1 MSQSQLVDR
10 ILVNKPEADRVIL
23 NKAYIFGT
31 EMHGRQLRASGDP
44 YFSHPIEVAGILS
57 DLKLDT
63 TSVVCALLHDTI
75 EDTSATIQDI
85 EENFGKEVAK
95 LVDGVTKLTL
105 LEGKS
110 DSTKQAENFRKLLL
124 ASASDIRILLIKLA
138 DRLHNMRTLH
148 FIKDQK
154 KRKRISRETL
164 EIYAPLAGRIGMQ
177 ELKEELE
184 DLSFTFFEP
193 KIRDILIERLRTS
206 KKKKSKI
213 VQFTKKELE
222 KTLKKNK
229 IKCSVFGREKT
240 PYSIWK
246 KLEIQHKSL
255 EQLSDIFA
263 FRVCVETIQECYE
276 VLGILHC
283 EWQAIPGKFKD
294 YISTPKKNGYQSLH
308 TTLIGPQNQRVEVQ
322 IRTEKMNDLAERG
335 LAAHWI
341 YKDNDDVERDY
352 LSSIEWIND
361 LVDILNRDGAT
372 EEFLENTKLELFL
385 DQIYA
390 FTPKGTLVALPRN
403 ATALDFAY
411 AVHTDL
417 GNFCSRVK
425 INGVDKPR
433 RTVLHNG
440 DEVEILKSK
449 SPVALESLQEFVKTG
464 KAKSAIIRSI
474 KEKKSHNQRLLGKAI
489 IKSVFSSHRKKP
501 TRDILERSF
510 GALEVNSLK
519 SLYEL
524 VGSGDSSGSQVYDLV
539 FPNNKRKKRKKNYYI
554 EKNISIPV
562 QGLHSDMPAQFAENS
577 FLVPGDKIVG
587 IILPEKGITIFPVD
601 SLELVNYEKSPES
614 WIKLEWKKDIDFTFT
629 SRIRITIINEVG
641 VLNSITS
648 TIADYG
654 GNITNLIL
662 NEKDSDFYNLIIDIN
677 VNDNKHISDIVKS
690 LDGLPVV
697 EAVNRF
703 IG

>member
-105 LEGKS
+105 LEGKP

-229 IKCSVFGREKT
+229 IKCSVSGREKT

-587 IILPEKGITIFPVD
+587 IIHPEKGITIFPVD
-601 SLELVNYEKSPES
+601 SFELVNYEKSPES

>member
-105 LEGKS
+105 LEGKP

-193 KIRDILIERLRTS
+193 KIRDILIERLRIS

>member
-105 LEGKS
+105 LEGKP

-263 FRVCVETIQECYE
+263 FRVCVDTIQECYE

-601 SLELVNYEKSPES
+601 SFELVNYEKSPES

>member
-1 MSQSQLVDR
+1 M
-10 ILVNKPEADRVIL
+10 
-23 NKAYIFGT
+23 
-31 EMHGRQLRASGDP
+31 
-44 YFSHPIEVAGILS
+44 
-57 DLKLDT
+57 
-63 TSVVCALLHDTI
+63 
-75 EDTSATIQDI
+75 
-85 EENFGKEVAK
+85 
-95 LVDGVTKLTL
+95 
-105 LEGKS
+105 EGK
-110 DSTKQAENFRKLLL
+110 
-124 ASASDIRILLIKLA
+124 
-138 DRLHNMRTLH
+138 
-148 FIKDQK
+148 K
-154 KRKRISRETL
+154 K
-164 EIYAPLAGRIGMQ
+164 
-177 ELKEELE
+177 
-184 DLSFTFFEP
+184 
-193 KIRDILIERLRTS
+193 
-206 KKKKSKI
+206 
-213 VQFTKKELE
+213 
-222 KTLKKNK
+222 
-229 IKCSVFGREKT
+229 

-255 EQLSDIFA
+255 EQLSDIFG

-341 YKDNDDVERDY
+341 YKDNDDIERDY

-425 INGVDKPR
+425 INGIDKPR
-433 RTVLHNG
+433 RTVLQNG

-510 GALEVNSLK
+510 GALQVNSLK

-524 VGSGDSSGSQVYDLV
+524 VGRGDSSGSQVYDLV

-587 IILPEKGITIFPVD
+587 IVLPEKGITIFSVD

-677 VNDNKHISDIVKS
+677 VNDNMHISDIVKS

>member
-75 EDTSATIQDI
+75 EDTNATIQDI

-322 IRTEKMNDLAERG
+322 IRTEKMNELAERG

>member
-85 EENFGKEVAK
+85 EENFGKEVAR

-105 LEGKS
+105 LEGKP

-587 IILPEKGITIFPVD
+587 IIHPEKGITIFPVD
-601 SLELVNYEKSPES
+601 SFELVNYEKSPES

>member
-105 LEGKS
+105 LEGKP

-524 VGSGDSSGSQVYDLV
+524 VGRGDSSGSQVYDLV

-601 SLELVNYEKSPES
+601 SLELVTYEKSPES

-703 IG
+703 TG

>member
-105 LEGKS
+105 LEGKP

-335 LAAHWI
+335 IAAHWI

>member
-105 LEGKS
+105 LEGKP

-193 KIRDILIERLRTS
+193 KIRDILIERLRIS

-587 IILPEKGITIFPVD
+587 IIHPEKGITIFPVD
-601 SLELVNYEKSPES
+601 SFELVNYEKSPES

>member
-75 EDTSATIQDI
+75 EDTNATIQDI

-105 LEGKS
+105 LEGKP

>member
-105 LEGKS
+105 LEGKP

-524 VGSGDSSGSQVYDLV
+524 VGRGDSSGSQVYDLV

-587 IILPEKGITIFPVD
+587 IIHPEKGITIFPVD
-601 SLELVNYEKSPES
+601 SFELVNYEKSPES

-697 EAVNRF
+697 EAVKRF

>member
-105 LEGKS
+105 LEGKP

-263 FRVCVETIQECYE
+263 FRVCVDTIQECYE

>member
-1 MSQSQLVDR
+1 MRQSQLIDR
-10 ILVNKPEADRVIL
+10 ILINNPDIERDIL
-23 NKAYIFGT
+23 NKAYIYGT
-31 EMHGRQLRASGDP
+31 KMHGRQLRASGDP

-57 DLKLDT
+57 ELKLDT

-75 EDTSATIQDI
+75 EDTNATIEDI
-85 EENFGKEVAK
+85 ELNFGAEVAK

-105 LEGKS
+105 LEEKPG
-110 DSTKQAENFRKLLL
+110 STKQAENFRKLLL

-154 KRKRISRETL
+154 KRKRISLETL

-184 DLSFTFFEP
+184 DLSFTFIEP
-193 KIRDILIERLRTS
+193 KIRDILIERLKVS
-206 KKKKSKI
+206 KKKKSRI
-213 VQFTKKELE
+213 VQSTKKELY
-222 KTLKKNK
+222 KVLKNNK
-229 IKCSVFGREKT
+229 IKCSIFGREKK

-255 EQLSDIFA
+255 EQLSDIFG
-263 FRVCVETIQECYE
+263 FRVCVDKISDCYI
-276 VLGILHC
+276 VLGILHG

-308 TTLIGPQNQRVEVQ
+308 TTLIGPQNQRLEVQ
-322 IRTEKMNDLAERG
+322 IRTHKMNELAERG

-341 YKDNDDVERDY
+341 YKDKDEIENNY

-361 LVDILNRDGAT
+361 LVDILHRDGAT
-372 EEFLENTKLELFL
+372 EEFLENTKMELFL

-390 FTPKGTLVALPRN
+390 FTPKGTLVALPKD

-417 GNFCSRVK
+417 GNFCSSVRV
-425 INGVDKPR
+425 NGIDKPR
-433 RTVLHNG
+433 RTVLQNG
-440 DEVEILKSK
+440 DDVEILKSK
-449 SPVALESLQEFVKTG
+449 TPVALESLQEFVKTG

-510 GALEVNSLK
+510 GPLSVNSLK
-519 SLYEL
+519 ELYEL
-524 VGSGDSSGSQVYDLV
+524 VGGGNSSGSQVYDLV
-539 FPNNKRKKRKKNYYI
+539 FPNNKRKKRIRSYLD
-554 EKNISIPV
+554 KNISLPI
-562 QGLHSDMPAQFAENS
+562 QGLHTDMPAKFAENS

-587 IILPEKGITIFPVD
+587 IVIPEKGITIFSVD
-601 SLELVNYEKSPES
+601 SREILKYEKSPES
-614 WIKLEWKKDIDFTFT
+614 WIKVEWKEEIDYTFI
-629 SRIRITIINEVG
+629 SRIKITIINEVG

-648 TIADYG
+648 TIADFG

-662 NEKDSDFYNLIIDIN
+662 NEKDNDFYNLIIDIN
-677 VNDNKHISDIVKS
+677 VNDVEHITDIVKS
-690 LDGLPVV
+690 LEGLPVV
-697 EAVNRF
+697 ENVKRF

>member
-105 LEGKS
+105 LEGKP

-193 KIRDILIERLRTS
+193 KIRDILIERLRIS

-524 VGSGDSSGSQVYDLV
+524 VGRGDSSGSQVYDLV

-587 IILPEKGITIFPVD
+587 IIHPEKGITIFPVD
-601 SLELVNYEKSPES
+601 SFELVNYEKSPES

>member
-10 ILVNKPEADRVIL
+10 ILVNKPEADKAIL

-31 EMHGRQLRASGDP
+31 KMHGRQLRASGDP

-75 EDTSATIQDI
+75 EDTNATIQDI
-85 EENFGKEVAK
+85 EENFGREVAK

-105 LEGKS
+105 LEGKPG
-110 DSTKQAENFRKLLL
+110 STKQAENFRKLLL

-193 KIRDILIERLRTS
+193 KIRNILKERLRVS

-222 KTLKKNK
+222 KTLRKNK
-229 IKCSVFGREKT
+229 IKCSVFGREKK

-255 EQLSDIFA
+255 EQLSDIFG

-341 YKDNDDVERDY
+341 YKDNDDIERDY

-425 INGVDKPR
+425 INGIDKPR
-433 RTVLHNG
+433 RTVLQNG

-510 GALEVNSLK
+510 GALQVNSLK

-524 VGSGDSSGSQVYDLV
+524 VGRGDSSGSQVYDLV

-587 IILPEKGITIFPVD
+587 IVLPEKGITIFSVD

-629 SRIRITIINEVG
+629 SRIKITIINEVG

>member
-1 MSQSQLVDR
+1 M
-10 ILVNKPEADRVIL
+10 
-23 NKAYIFGT
+23 
-31 EMHGRQLRASGDP
+31 
-44 YFSHPIEVAGILS
+44 
-57 DLKLDT
+57 
-63 TSVVCALLHDTI
+63 
-75 EDTSATIQDI
+75 
-85 EENFGKEVAK
+85 
-95 LVDGVTKLTL
+95 
-105 LEGKS
+105 
-110 DSTKQAENFRKLLL
+110 
-124 ASASDIRILLIKLA
+124 
-138 DRLHNMRTLH
+138 
-148 FIKDQK
+148 
-154 KRKRISRETL
+154 
-164 EIYAPLAGRIGMQ
+164 
-177 ELKEELE
+177 
-184 DLSFTFFEP
+184 
-193 KIRDILIERLRTS
+193 
-206 KKKKSKI
+206 
-213 VQFTKKELE
+213 
-222 KTLKKNK
+222 
-229 IKCSVFGREKT
+229 
-240 PYSIWK
+240 
-246 KLEIQHKSL
+246 
-255 EQLSDIFA
+255 
-263 FRVCVETIQECYE
+263 
-276 VLGILHC
+276 GILHC

-294 YISTPKKNGYQSLH
+294 YISTPKKNGYQSIH

-341 YKDNDDVERDY
+341 YKDNDDIERDY

-390 FTPKGTLVALPRN
+390 FTPKGTLVPLPRN

-425 INGVDKPR
+425 INGIDKPR
-433 RTVLHNG
+433 RTVLQNG

-510 GALEVNSLK
+510 GALKVNSLK

-524 VGSGDSSGSQVYDLV
+524 VGRGDSSGSQVYDLV

-587 IILPEKGITIFPVD
+587 IVLPEKGITIFSVD

>member
-105 LEGKS
+105 LEGKP

-524 VGSGDSSGSQVYDLV
+524 VGRGDSSGSQVYDLV

-587 IILPEKGITIFPVD
+587 IIHPEKGITIFPVD
-601 SLELVNYEKSPES
+601 SFELVNYEKSPES

-677 VNDNKHISDIVKS
+677 VNDNMHISDIVKS